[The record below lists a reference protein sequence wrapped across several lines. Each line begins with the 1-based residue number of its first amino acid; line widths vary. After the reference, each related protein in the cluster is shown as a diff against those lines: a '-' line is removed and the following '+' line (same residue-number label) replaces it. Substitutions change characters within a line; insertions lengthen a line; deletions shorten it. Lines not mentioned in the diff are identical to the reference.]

1 MESGPLYRWTRHQ
14 YDRLIDHGILDEDD
28 PVELLDGLLLVKEP
42 QASPHRTSVLLV
54 AKELERA
61 FGDGWFVQT
70 QSPIVLDD
78 RSEPEPDV
86 CVVRGSPRDYAEAHP
101 RHPVL
106 IVEVA
111 QSGLRLARG
120 RKAVVYARARITD
133 YWIVNLVDRVL
144 EVHREPARPG
154 PARRQW
160 GYAAT
165 ETLGADSSVTP
176 LAAPDAVIR
185 VADLL
190 P

>member
-1 MESGPLYRWTRHQ
+1 MESQRLYRWTRHQ
-14 YDRLIDHGILDEDD
+14 YGRLIEHGVLDEDD
-28 PVELLDGLLLVKEP
+28 PIELVDGLLLLKEP

-54 AKELERA
+54 AKALERA
-61 FGDGWFVQT
+61 FGEGWFVQT
-70 QSPIVLDD
+70 QSPIILDD

-86 CVVRGSPRDYAEAHP
+86 CVVRGSPRDYVASHP
-101 RHPVL
+101 RRPVL

-111 QSGLRLARG
+111 QSSLRRARG
-120 RKAVVYARARITD
+120 RKAALYARARITD

-154 PARRQW
+154 PARRRW
-160 GYAAT
+160 GYASI
-165 ETLGADSSVTP
+165 ETLGADTSVSP
-176 LAAPDAVIR
+176 LAAPEAAVR